1 MGGVGT
7 MEEKTSDQDRLLVE
21 AAFADRGRLKD
32 AAHVTAVERTLARLD
47 RGELRVASPPVEDEG
62 GEWTTHAWTK
72 QAILLYFA
80 IRGMETME
88 VGPFEFH
95 DKIPLKK
102 GLAAQ
107 NVRVVPPGVVRYGA
121 FCEPGVIVM
130 PGYVNIGARV
140 GAGSMVDTWATVG
153 SCAQIGKECHLS
165 GGVGIGGVLEPPG
178 ARPVIVEDGCFIG
191 SRVVIVEGVHVGKE
205 AVIGTGVV
213 LTSTTAIL
221 DVSGAEVVEHRGR
234 IPARSV
240 VIPGTRL
247 KKFPAGEFG
256 VPCALIIGKR
266 TASTDRKVSLN
277 EALRD
282 FAVPV

>member
-1 MGGVGT
+1 M
-7 MEEKTSDQDRLLVE
+7 DDRALVE
-21 AAFADRGRLKD
+21 AAFADRAKLKD
-32 AAHVTAVERTLARLD
+32 PTHAAAVERTVALLD
-47 RGELRVASPPVEDEG
+47 RGELRVASPPPDDG
-62 GEWTTHAWTK
+62 GEWITHAWVK

-80 IRGMETME
+80 VRGMETLS

-102 GLAAQ
+102 DLASQ

-153 SCAQIGKECHLS
+153 SCAQIGKDVHLA

-178 ARPVIVEDGCFIG
+178 ARPVIVEDGAFVG
-191 SRVVIVEGVHVGKE
+191 SRAVIVEGMHVGKE
-205 AVIGTGVV
+205 AVIGAGVV
-213 LTSTTAIL
+213 LTSSTAIL
-221 DVSGAEVVEHRGR
+221 DVSGPEVVEHRGR
-234 IPARSV
+234 VPARSV
-240 VIPGTRL
+240 VIPGIRT

-266 TASTDRKVSLN
+266 SESTDKKVSLN
-277 EALRD
+277 DALRD